1 MASQVQYG
9 NALLHKDVLRAGP
22 SSNILNA
29 KQEKANQQDC
39 ELIQK
44 QLNTQGIQATVQP
57 QEGGNAI
64 LVTGRFTVQDIAGAA
79 YSIFHSPKPNE
90 YVQYE
95 IDSLW

>member
-1 MASQVQYG
+1 MAPQGQYG

-39 ELIQK
+39 DLIQA
-44 QLNTQGIQATVQP
+44 QLGARGIQATVQL
-57 QEGGNAI
+57 QHGGNEI
-64 LVTGRFTVQDIAGAA
+64 LVTGQFTVQSIVNAA
-79 YSIFHSPKPNE
+79 SSAFHSPNLDE

-95 IDSLW
+95 